1 VNKFEYVV
9 TAGARAKQLLKG
21 CTPKVDPQIKPARTA
36 MKEVK
41 QRKIEN
47 IADLDHPPVPAAAE

>member
-9 TAGARAKQLLKG
+9 LSGARARQLLKG

-41 QRKIEN
+41 QRKIEKVQP
-47 IADLDHPPVPAAAE
+47 IDAAARE

>member
-9 TAGARAKQLLKG
+9 VAGARAKQLLKG
-21 CTPKVDPQIKPARTA
+21 CTPKVDAQHKPARTA

-41 QRKIEN
+41 LRKIEKVQP
-47 IADLDHPPVPAAAE
+47 IDAAAAE

>member
-9 TAGARAKQLLKG
+9 VAGARARQLLKG
-21 CTPKVDPQIKPARTA
+21 CTPKVEAHHKPARTA

-41 QRKIEN
+41 LRKIEKVAHEN
-47 IADLDHPPVPAAAE
+47 AATE